1 MNVPSIEH
9 HKGDSEQ
16 VSQLVSQKHRTLLS
30 KVGIEHQ
37 VVDVQRR
44 EISFHNEKNKNFYKL
59 NDQTFKSNWPI
70 EKKNIRKIWWN
81 RLYANHLSEKA
92 KRSFGVKIKRKI
104 QIKKRADLKKKRANL
119 EKGALDKK
127 GGAKKGSFAQD
138 GWVEKD
144 QPMSVRVI

>member
-37 VVDVQRR
+37 VMDVQRR

-59 NDQTFKSNWPI
+59 SDQTFKSN
-70 EKKNIRKIWWN
+70 
-81 RLYANHLSEKA
+81 
-92 KRSFGVKIKRKI
+92 
-104 QIKKRADLKKKRANL
+104 
-119 EKGALDKK
+119 
-127 GGAKKGSFAQD
+127 
-138 GWVEKD
+138 
-144 QPMSVRVI
+144 